1 MSSRLDDCIDHEGLQ
16 YMGGRGGA
24 QVYMITIIALIVH
37 ISHVKLSFLDP
48 C

>member
-1 MSSRLDDCIDHEGLQ
+1 MIVLIMRGYNIW
-16 YMGGRGGA
+16 GGGGA